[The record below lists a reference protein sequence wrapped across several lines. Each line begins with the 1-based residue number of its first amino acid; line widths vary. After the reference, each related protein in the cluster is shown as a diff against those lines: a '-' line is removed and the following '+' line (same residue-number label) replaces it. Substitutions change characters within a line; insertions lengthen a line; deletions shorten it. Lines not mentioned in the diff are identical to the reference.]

1 MKKEIRRRPAASE
14 QFHFSTAIPSALAS
28 IYAARGVLSD
38 EQLANELTRLNTPDT
53 FKGLPAAAALI
64 ADCIEQQKSIL
75 IIGDFD
81 ADGATSTAL
90 AVLALRALGARHVDF
105 LVPNR
110 FEYGYGLTPEIVAV
124 AATMQPDLIITV
136 DNGISSY
143 DGVAAANAAGIR
155 VLVTDH
161 HLPGQ
166 QIPEAACIVNP
177 NQPGCGFP
185 SKNLAGVGV
194 IFYVLTALRT
204 ELRNRNWFERE
215 GIAAPNLA
223 DFLDLVALGTVADV
237 VALDQNNR
245 VLVAQGLRRI
255 RAGRCRPGILA
266 LIEVAKR
273 SPDRLV
279 ASDLGFAVGPRLN
292 AAGRL
297 DDMTLGIQC
306 LLTNDLN
313 MAREIAQQL
322 DEMNRD
328 RRSIEADMQREAMS
342 ALESLHLTDTSPTGS
357 ATMPWGLC
365 LYRPEW
371 HQGVIGILA
380 SRVKD
385 RYHRPVIAFADAD
398 VYTDGDGNVGPMIKG
413 SARSIPGLHIRDA
426 LDAVAARNP
435 GLLSK
440 FGGHAMAAGMSLERR
455 HFEDFSAAF
464 DKVVREHLDE
474 SALTAVLWSDGELNG
489 DALTL
494 DFAQALREGGPWGQQ
509 FPEPLFDGEFR
520 VVQQRLVGEKHLK
533 LVLADPR
540 APNVAIDAIAFNI
553 DPRRWPDASV
563 ERVRIAY
570 RLDINE
576 WRGQQTVQLLVE
588 YLEPA

>member
-1 MKKEIRRRPAASE
+1 VKKEIRRRPSVSETLRFPAS
-14 QFHFSTAIPSALAS
+14 FSPALAT
-28 IYAARGVLSD
+28 IYAARGVFD
-38 EQLANELTRLNTPDT
+38 DAQLANELARLTAPDT
-53 FKGLPAAAALI
+53 LKGLSAAAALI

-90 AVLALRALGARHVDF
+90 AVLALRAFGARRVDF

-124 AATMQPDLIITV
+124 AAAQKPDLIITV
-136 DNGISSY
+136 DNGISSC
-143 DGVAAANAAGIR
+143 DGVETANQLGMR

-166 QIPEAACIVNP
+166 QIPAAACIVNP
-177 NQPGCGFP
+177 NQPGCDFP

-194 IFYVLTALRT
+194 IFYVLSALRG
-204 ELRNRNWFERE
+204 ELRRRGWFERN
-215 GIAAPNLA
+215 GIAEPNLA
-223 DFLDLVALGTVADV
+223 DYLDLVALGTVADV
-237 VALDQNNR
+237 VPLDHNNR

-255 RAGRCRPGILA
+255 RAGRCRPGIRAIL
-266 LIEVAKR
+266 EVAKR
-273 SPDRLV
+273 SPERLV

-297 DDMTLGIQC
+297 DDMSLGIQC
-306 LLTNDLN
+306 LLTDDMN
-313 MAREIAQQL
+313 MARDIAQQL
-322 DEMNRD
+322 DELNRD
-328 RRSIEADMQREAMS
+328 RRAIEADMQREALS
-342 ALESLHLTDTSPTGS
+342 ALEALHLGDNS
-357 ATMPWGLC
+357 ALAWGLC

-380 SRVKD
+380 SRIKD

-398 VYTDGDGNVGPMIKG
+398 MTGDGGTLIKG

-435 GLLSK
+435 GLLTK
-440 FGGHAMAAGMSLERR
+440 FGGHAMAAGMSLERAN
-455 HFEDFSAAF
+455 FDVFAAAF
-464 DKVVREHLDE
+464 DAVVREQLDA
-474 SALTAVLWSDGELNG
+474 SDLTAVLWSDGELG
-489 DALTL
+489 LDSLTL
-494 DFAQALREGGPWGQQ
+494 DFAQALRDGGPWGQH
-509 FPEPLFDGEFR
+509 FPEPLFDGEF
-520 VVQQRLVGEKHLK
+520 VIVQQRLVGEKHLK

-540 APNVAIDAIAFNI
+540 SPTQPIDAIAFHV
-553 DPRRWPDASV
+553 DTRHWPDPGI

-576 WRGQQTVQLLVE
+576 WRGQQSVQLIVE
-588 YLEPA
+588 YLEPV